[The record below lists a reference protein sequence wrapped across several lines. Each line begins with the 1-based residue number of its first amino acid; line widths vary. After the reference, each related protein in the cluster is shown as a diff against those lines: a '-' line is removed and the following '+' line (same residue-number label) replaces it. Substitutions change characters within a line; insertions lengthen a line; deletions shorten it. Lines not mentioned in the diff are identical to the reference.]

1 MASLCRYKAGDV
13 ALLSDA
19 ESGGGV
25 TFAFT
30 ERGGGVSAAP
40 YASLNLGG
48 ACGDDPAAVAENRR
62 RALAAVGAGDLA
74 QRLVYPRQVHGDEVV
89 VVREAAGEPFDEA
102 RERARSGA
110 DAVVCTALDV
120 PVMLCFADCVP
131 VVLCAPGGFAVA
143 HSGWRGTIARIAQ
156 KTAGVLMRECGCS
169 ASDLKAYIG
178 PHIGGVDY
186 EVSAELMGRFIKE
199 FGDGVHVGV
208 ASRCKLDLGYAVAC
222 ALTDAGVLRDN
233 LASCAASTASH
244 TDRFYSYRAERGA
257 CGRHAAVAVMRAGAA
272 PAWDLID
279 DGVII

>member
-1 MASLCRYKAGDV
+1 M

-48 ACGDDPAAVAENRR
+48 ACGDDPDAVAENRR
-62 RALAAVGAGDLA
+62 RALAAIGAEDVA
-74 QRLVYPRQVHGDEVV
+74 ESLVYPRQVHGDTVV
-89 VVREAAGEPFDEA
+89 VVREGEGDVFEDA
-102 RERARSGA
+102 RARAAEGA
-110 DAVVCTALDV
+110 DAVVCTARDV

-131 VVLCAPGGFAVA
+131 VVICAPGGFAVA

-156 KTAGVLMRECGCS
+156 KTAGALMRECGCQS
-169 ASDLKAYIG
+169 SELKAYIG

-186 EVSAELMGRFIKE
+186 EVSADLMKRFIDE

-208 ASRCKLDLGYAVAC
+208 AARRKLDLGYAVAC
-222 ALTDAGVLRDN
+222 ALTDAGVLREN
-233 LASCAASTASH
+233 LACCTASTASN
-244 TDRFYSYRAERGA
+244 TDRFYSYRAEKGL
-257 CGRHAAVAVMRAGAA
+257 CGRHAALAVMRPGAA
-272 PAWDLID
+272 PAWDAID